1 MKHKSAYPP
10 LFNFWRFE
18 YASYIVSS
26 ALILMDASISHV

>member
-10 LFNFWRFE
+10 LFYFWWIE
-18 YASYIVSS
+18 YTSYIVSS